1 MSAACRAFEQR
12 LAEALDLAPE
22 GTAGRAARALAVQDE
37 HATGCA
43 GCALLA
49 SLVAGHAEVF
59 AYLAVP
65 APAPEFLK
73 RLSETPAG
81 ARARQRAA
89 EVLAFLTPG
98 ALSRPEP
105 SPALLER
112 LRAVGSPQ
120 AAPLPSNVRRG
131 VFGRLKPL
139 ATDWRFAVV
148 AAYAATFAIVAL
160 LRIDPMSAARGAA
173 NDLTSAGERALSEA
187 RVAAVHRF
195 DDSAIGRAA
204 APITKRLDYRV
215 YRAFAAGRARAVAY
229 SQLVYERVFGGT
241 LESFAVSTTQP
252 KGTNNTRG
260 PEPSGSFRRS

>member
-12 LAEALDLAPE
+12 LAEALD
-22 GTAGRAARALAVQDE
+22 RAAEGSAGNAARSLATDE
-37 HATGCA
+37 AHAAECPA
-43 GCALLA
+43 CALLA

-59 AYLAVP
+59 AYLARP
-65 APAPEFLK
+65 APAQAFLD
-73 RLSETPAG
+73 RLSETPTG

-89 EVLAFLTPG
+89 EVLSFLTSG
-98 ALSRPEP
+98 ALARPEP
-105 SPALLER
+105 SAALLDR
-112 LRAVGSPQ
+112 LRAVPGPRAAQ
-120 AAPLPSNVRRG
+120 AASNVRRG
-131 VFGRLKPL
+131 VFGRLKPI

-148 AAYAATFAIVAL
+148 AAYAATFVIVAL

-229 SQLVYERVFGGT
+229 SQLVYEKIFAGAV
-241 LESFAVSTTQP
+241 ESLAVSA
-252 KGTNNTRG
+252 KA
-260 PEPSGSFRRS
+260 PEPSGTFRRS

>member
-12 LAEALDLAPE
+12 LAEALDLSPE
-22 GTAGRAARALAVQDE
+22 GAAGRAAQALASHDA
-37 HATGCA
+37 HAAECPA
-43 GCALLA
+43 CALLA
-49 SLVAGHAEVF
+49 TLVAGQAEVF
-59 AYLAVP
+59 AYVTRP
-65 APAPEFLK
+65 APAPAFLE
-73 RLSETPAG
+73 RLSGTPIG
-81 ARARQRAA
+81 ARARQRAG

-98 ALSRPEP
+98 ALARPEP
-105 SPALLER
+105 SPALLDR
-112 LRAVGSPQ
+112 LRAVPGPR
-120 AAPLPSNVRRG
+120 AAGAASNVRRG
-131 VFGRLKPL
+131 VFSRIKPI

-148 AAYAATFAIVAL
+148 AAYAATFVIVAL

-229 SQLVYERVFGGT
+229 SQLIYERVFAGAV
-241 LESFAVSTTQP
+241 ESLAVSQ
-252 KGTNNTRG
+252 KAA
-260 PEPSGSFRRS
+260 PEPSAPFRRS